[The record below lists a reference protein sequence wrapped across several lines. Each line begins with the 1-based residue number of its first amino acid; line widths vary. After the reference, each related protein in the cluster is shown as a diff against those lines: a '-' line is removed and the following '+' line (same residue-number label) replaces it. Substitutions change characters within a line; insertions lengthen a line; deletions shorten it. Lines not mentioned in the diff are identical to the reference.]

1 MILNNVNI
9 AAPLLSPLLS
19 IVPIYAAIFGLMF
32 VYLSICVIKQRR
44 SAKVSIGDGDNPALR
59 KAIAVHNN
67 FSQYVP
73 LALLLIAFVELN
85 HASAAITHGLCAC
98 LLISRVAHA
107 YGLAQP
113 VQIMKLRQIGVL
125 LTFGVITIAAFY
137 LLGNAIYS

>member
-1 MILNNVNI
+1 MISNNVNI
-9 AAPLLSPLLS
+9 AAPLLSPLLT

-32 VYLSICVIKQRR
+32 VYLSVRVIKQRR
-44 SAKVSIGDGDNPALR
+44 SAKVSLGDGDNPTLR

-73 LALLLIAFVELN
+73 LALLLIAFVELS
-85 HASAAITHGLCAC
+85 HASATITHGLCAC
-98 LLISRVAHA
+98 LLVGRVAHA

-125 LTFGVITIAAFY
+125 LTFGVIVIAALY
-137 LLGNAIYS
+137 LLGNAIY